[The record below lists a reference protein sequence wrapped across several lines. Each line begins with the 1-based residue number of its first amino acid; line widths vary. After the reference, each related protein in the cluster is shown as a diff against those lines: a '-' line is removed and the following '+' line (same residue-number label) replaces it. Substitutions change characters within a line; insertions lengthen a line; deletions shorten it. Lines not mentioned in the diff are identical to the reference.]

1 MNEHMHKNC
10 DELLGSLSAYIDG
23 DLPPELCEELER
35 HLAGCNDCRVVLNT
49 TKRTID
55 LVHSPIE
62 KPDLPEDVR
71 ERLFKRLNLDT
82 YLTVITSYS
91 IHYTKLY
98 ELHLNKIQTVRSD
111 DC

>member
-1 MNEHMHKNC
+1 MSEHIHKNC
-10 DELLGSLSAYIDG
+10 KELLGSLSSYIDG
-23 DLPPELCEELER
+23 DLNPELCQELEK
-35 HLAGCNDCRVVLNT
+35 HLAGCDDCRVVLNT

-82 YLTVITSYS
+82 YLNPKS
-91 IHYTKLY
+91 
-98 ELHLNKIQTVRSD
+98 Q
-111 DC
+111 